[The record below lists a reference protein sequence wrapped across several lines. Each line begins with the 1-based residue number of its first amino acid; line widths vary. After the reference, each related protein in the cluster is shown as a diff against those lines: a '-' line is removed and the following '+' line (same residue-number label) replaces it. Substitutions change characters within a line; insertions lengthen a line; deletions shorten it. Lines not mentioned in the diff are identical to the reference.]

1 MFMKLKLRE
10 GAARDGSHSCPLP
23 AFGSRV
29 NVSAW
34 HGPSRRIRFRRMY
47 AGRVF
52 VLICAAGT
60 GDSQT
65 RKLMAIL
72 WRLAAGLV
80 LHGLGEP

>member
-10 GAARDGSHSCPLP
+10 GAANDAPPHRSGNGWVACLALNRTMSSP
-23 AFGSRV
+23 
-29 NVSAW
+29 
-34 HGPSRRIRFRRMY
+34 MY

-60 GDSQT
+60 GAMSET
-65 RKLMAIL
+65 RKLPAIL